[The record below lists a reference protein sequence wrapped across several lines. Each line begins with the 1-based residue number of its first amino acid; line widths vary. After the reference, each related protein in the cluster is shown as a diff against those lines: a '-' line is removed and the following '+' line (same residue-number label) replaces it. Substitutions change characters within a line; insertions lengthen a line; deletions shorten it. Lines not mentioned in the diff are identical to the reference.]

1 MQKKLIIL
9 LVISLVVLGFSLRVY
24 DLTKESLWLDEHESI
39 RWANLTISKIIQP
52 SEGGIRDIPLYNIT
66 LHYWVSLFGDGEFS
80 VRFLSVIFGILALI
94 MLYKIASLLFDRTTG
109 IISLTIMA
117 LSTYHIYYSQEARRY
132 SLMLF
137 LAIASFYFLIKV
149 LRERKKTAT
158 IYYVISTVLLLYTH
172 IFGVF
177 IVIAQNTYVLLSS
190 VYAKKSA
197 RFNLKK
203 WLGLQLVGV
212 VLTLPLIIMV
222 AKVTFAYAG
231 TPVIQ
236 ETSWI
241 VPASLNAIIG
251 SFRTF
256 SGSQALLIIF
266 CVIILISSLKM
277 FIKRENKNTLL
288 LSVWLL
294 VPILLLAALSQISS
308 LTQLARYSTRYLI
321 AASPA
326 FYLLVA
332 WCIRKLWSNYIKV
345 PLMAGIILLSL
356 VQVQSYYKEQT
367 KRPWRDVVEYIEANA
382 ESGDLVLF
390 HQGFCQTSFDYYSI
404 RTDLVKE
411 PGTNRAILDTAE
423 LKSYMEG
430 HNRVWLVL
438 WNRTDN
444 EEIKEALDDSSIASL
459 SSRTYFEM
467 EVCLFRKD
475 EPTGEPS

>member
-1 MQKKLIIL
+1 MQKKWIIL
-9 LVISLVVLGFSLRVY
+9 LVISIIVLGFSLRVY

-39 RWANLTISKIIQP
+39 RWANLTISEIVRP
-52 SEGGIRDIPLYNIT
+52 SGEGIRDIPLYNIT

-80 VRFLSVIFGILALI
+80 VRFLSVIFGVLAII

-109 IISLTIMA
+109 IISSTIMA

-137 LAIASFYFLIKV
+137 LAITSFYFLVKV

-158 IYYVISTVLLLYTH
+158 IYYVVSTVLLLYTH

-177 IVIAQNTYVLLSS
+177 IVIAQNIYVLLSS
-190 VYAKKSA
+190 ACVKKSI
-197 RFNLKK
+197 RFSLKK
-203 WLGLQLVGV
+203 WLGIQLVGV
-212 VLTLPLIIMV
+212 ILTIPLIIMV
-222 AKVTFAYAG
+222 AKVTLTYAG
-231 TPVIQ
+231 VPVTQ
-236 ETSWI
+236 ESSWI
-241 VPASLNAIIG
+241 VPASLNAIVE
-251 SFRTF
+251 SFRTLA
-256 SGSQALLIIF
+256 GSQTLLVIF
-266 CVIILISSLKM
+266 CAVILISSLKM
-277 FIKRENKNTLL
+277 FIKKENKNVLL

-294 VPILLLAALSQISS
+294 VPILLLAALSRISS

-321 AASPA
+321 AFSPA

-345 PLMAGIILLSL
+345 PLIIGVMFLSL
-356 VQVQSYYKEQT
+356 MQVQSYYREQT
-367 KRPWRDVVEYIEANA
+367 KRPWRDVVAYIEANA

-404 RTDLVKE
+404 RTDLIKE
-411 PGTNRAILDTAE
+411 PGTDRGILDAAE

-430 HNRVWLVL
+430 HARVWLVL

-444 EEIKEALDDSSIASL
+444 EEIKEALDDSSVASL
-459 SSRTYFEM
+459 SSRAYFEM

-475 EPTGEPS
+475 EPTGGPS